1 MSTPTSRTE
10 TSPDAVRTRA
20 LVRRVSEG
28 GVDREIL
35 RGVDLELAR
44 GEFAALLGR
53 SGSGK
58 STLLNLIGGLDAP
71 DGGEI
76 WIDGERV
83 DDLDETAR
91 TILRRR
97 RIGFVFQAF
106 NLVPT
111 LTVLENVLLP
121 LELDGRADAA
131 ARERA
136 GSLLEEVGL
145 GDRADSFPDRLS
157 GGEQQRVAVARA
169 LAGEPALVLADEP
182 TGNLDHETGDAV
194 LDLLERLVRERGVTL
209 LVVTHS
215 TDAAARADRTLSM
228 DDGQLVDGR

>member
-1 MSTPTSRTE
+1 MTAPEIHNTGG
-10 TSPDAVRTRA
+10 PAAVQTHG

-28 GVDREIL
+28 GVEREIL
-35 RGVDLELAR
+35 RGVDLRLER
-44 GEFAALLGR
+44 GEFVALLGR

-58 STLLNLIGGLDAP
+58 STLLNLLGGLDAP
-71 DGGEI
+71 DEGEI
-76 WIDGERV
+76 WIDDQRV
-83 DDLDETAR
+83 DTLDETAR
-91 TILRRR
+91 TVLRRR

-121 LELDGRADAA
+121 LELDGRADRA
-131 ARERA
+131 ARARA
-136 GSLLEEVGL
+136 RELLVDVGL

-182 TGNLDHETGDAV
+182 TGNLDHETGNGV

-215 TDAAARADRTLSM
+215 AEAAGRADRALEM
-228 DDGQLVDGR
+228 DDGRLVGG